1 MCKNGCVQSY
11 IHFLA
16 VLIMITFCLPLLPP
30 KLGVKLEQ
38 NALFSLD
45 IPDYNLKA
53 IGDVKV
59 QSEVG
64 IYQVNTGLILGAQ
77 QTTSLQD
84 LTCTDDWIA
93 CTDLQILRF
102 CLYFSL
108 GFSVLCVITSCCQCY
123 KFFGVN
129 AVFLIIAVAG
139 AMVTA
144 TKITSGVAQE
154 IHSEV
159 DALSFVCETSGFE
172 SGVSCIANFAKEMIH
187 KETSHSI
194 PTISGLEFDLS
205 NGIKIYVSYA
215 LLGLCASSAI
225 LIISAAVLFVM
236 YFLTGIICC
245 GCCRR
250 RREDYVEFGSV
261 NNVMTVV

>member
-11 IHFLA
+11 VHFLA
-16 VLIMITFCLPLLPP
+16 VLIMISFCLPLLPP

-45 IPDYNLKA
+45 IPVWNFKE

-64 IYQVNTGLILGAQ
+64 IYQMNTGLIYGAH
-77 QTTSLQD
+77 QTTSLHD

-123 KFFGVN
+123 KLFGVN
-129 AVFLIIAVAG
+129 AVLLIIAVAG

-144 TKITSGVAQE
+144 TKITSEVAQD
-154 IHSEV
+154 IHGQI
-159 DALSFVCETSGFE
+159 DAYSFICETSGFE
-172 SGVSCIANFAKEMIH
+172 SGFGCIATMLH
-187 KETSHSI
+187 KETSQSI
-194 PTISGLEFDLS
+194 PTITGLEFDLS
-205 NGIKIYVSYA
+205 SGIKIYVSYA